1 MTKLWQ
7 FTASEIAAQTN
18 SKTVS
23 ATEVARSALERL
35 HVVNPKLNAV
45 VQHDDLWTLRQAQA
59 VDERLARGEL
69 LPLAG
74 VPITVKDNIWVEGQV
89 ITQGSLLFKDFVA
102 PKDAWAVTRL
112 KELGAVIIGI
122 TNCSEFACKGVSNNL
137 VYGKTRSPWDLACTP
152 GGSSGGA
159 VSAMAAGVGAL
170 ALATDAGGS
179 IRRPAAHCGLVGM
192 KPTFGLVP
200 CGPGFDEPNFG
211 LSVNGQLARTVDDV
225 ALMWKHLVQYKHSDW
240 GSQPVQHVE
249 MKIPLSE
256 APSKKLRIAYSH
268 DIGCNFAIDTD
279 VRTVVEGAV
288 RALEKDG
295 YQIEFAAPT
304 WPQGVHTYPLLK
316 LQQAGL
322 AALHGKAYDTNPSQ
336 IDSDI
341 AAQIVLGR
349 TYSAVEIAEVLIL
362 REHIYAAYAK
372 FFEQFDVLICPT
384 TPTVS
389 WPVDELGPKVIGG
402 REAGP
407 RGHAVYTPLFNYCQA
422 PACTVPV
429 GLARGL
435 PVGLQIVGQR
445 YRDPLVLQLAK
456 HFERLLASPPRPALW
471 DI

>member
-18 SKTVS
+18 SKAVS

-35 HVVNPKLNAV
+35 HAVNAKLNAV
-45 VQHDDLWTLRQAQA
+45 VQQDDQWTLSQAQA
-59 VDERLARGEL
+59 VDQRIAKGEV

-74 VPITVKDNIWVEGQV
+74 VPITVKDNIWVEGRV

-102 PKDAWAVTRL
+102 PIVAWAVARL

-137 VYGKTRSPWDLACTP
+137 VYGKTRSPWDLERTP

-159 VSAMAAGVGAL
+159 VSALAAGVGAL
-170 ALATDAGGS
+170 ALGTDAGGS

-211 LSVNGQLARTVDDV
+211 LSVNGQLARTVEDV
-225 ALMWKHLVQYKHSDW
+225 ALMWKHLVEFKHSDW
-240 GSQPVQHVE
+240 GSQWHTNAEAHV
-249 MKIPLSE
+249 KLDE

-268 DIGCNFAIDTD
+268 DIGCNFAIDAD
-279 VRTVVEGAV
+279 VREVVEKAV
-288 RALEKDG
+288 QALERDG
-295 YQIEFAAPT
+295 YAVEVAAPV

-322 AALHGKAYDTNPSQ
+322 AALHGKAYDADPSQ
-336 IDSDI
+336 IDPDI
-341 AAQIVLGR
+341 AAQIILGR
-349 TYSAVEIAEVLIL
+349 TYSAVEIADVLIL

-372 FFEQFDVLICPT
+372 FFEEFDVLLCPT

-389 WPVDELGPKVIGG
+389 WPVDELGPKIIGG

-422 PACTVPV
+422 PACTVPA

-435 PVGLQIVGQR
+435 PVGLQIVGPR
-445 YRDPLVLQLAK
+445 YKDLLVLQVAK
-456 HFERLLASPPRPALW
+456 HFEGLIGPQTKPALW
-471 DI
+471 SA